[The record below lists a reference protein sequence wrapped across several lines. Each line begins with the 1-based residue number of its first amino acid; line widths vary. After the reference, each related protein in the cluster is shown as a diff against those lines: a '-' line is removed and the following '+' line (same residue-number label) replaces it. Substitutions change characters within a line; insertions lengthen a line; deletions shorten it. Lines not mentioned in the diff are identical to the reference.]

1 MTPVQVQQ
9 VAQVSA
15 GQSPAKLRI
24 EESKIHITKKM
35 VQAPQS
41 NSLSVV
47 NKMSQ
52 SVYSDHQNPCPPK
65 GNLGLQNHFGIW

>member
-9 VAQVSA
+9 VSQVSA

-65 GNLGLQNHFGIW
+65 GNLGLQNNFGI

>member
-65 GNLGLQNHFGIW
+65 GKLERFYLT